1 MPKSSKL
8 ALAVLATALW
18 STHPANAQTNSERI
32 ETFANELPRNDWGG
46 AMYWVEMES
55 AIGWEKMMLV
65 VGYASN
71 GPVCERLAAIA
82 RIDSP
87 DREFRC
93 STAN

>member
-1 MPKSSKL
+1 
-8 ALAVLATALW
+8 
-18 STHPANAQTNSERI
+18 
-32 ETFANELPRNDWGG
+32 
-46 AMYWVEMES
+46 MYWLEMKS
-55 AIGWEKMMLV
+55 VIGWEKMVLF
-65 VGYASN
+65 VGYAAN

>member
-1 MPKSSKL
+1 MRQIICGMAA
-8 ALAVLATALW
+8 ALSVATSVSAE
-18 STHPANAQTNSERI
+18 TNSERM
-32 ETFANELPRNDWGG
+32 EAFVNELPRNDWGG
-46 AMYWVEMES
+46 AMYWLEMKS
-55 AIGWEKMMLV
+55 VVGWEKMVLF

-82 RIDSP
+82 RIDAP